1 MESAGL
7 VCELRVSR
15 AGRERSQPYPAARV
29 VLQNLSSEPITIEW
43 RERVLEHLR
52 LVLSTAAGET
62 VVGLR
67 ETLPAGSEPRP
78 ARTLT
83 LAPGESYEDDVDLL
97 NQIPPDEVPAGHC
110 TVQAVFECGGV
121 RAASRP
127 IEFRVRRARPT

>member
-7 VCELRVSR
+7 VCELRVGR
-15 AGRERSQPYPAARV
+15 AGRERSQPYPPVRV
-29 VLQNLSSEPITIEW
+29 VLRTLSSDPITIEW
-43 RERVLEHLR
+43 RERVLETLR

-67 ETLPAGSEPRP
+67 ETLPAGAEPRP

-97 NQIPPDEVPAGHC
+97 GQVPDEVPPGHC
-110 TVQAVFECGGV
+110 TVQ
-121 RAASRP
+121 
-127 IEFRVRRARPT
+127 

>member
-15 AGRERSQPYPAARV
+15 AERERSQPYPPARV

-43 RERVLEHLR
+43 RQQVLEHLR
-52 LVLSTAAGET
+52 LVLSTSAGET
-62 VVGLR
+62 VTSLR
-67 ETLPAGSEPRP
+67 EATPAGAEPRP

-83 LAPGESYEDDVDLL
+83 LAPGERYEDDADLL
-97 NQIPPDEVPAGHC
+97 GHVPPEEVPPGHC

-121 RAASRP
+121 RAESRP
-127 IEFRVRRARPT
+127 VEFRVRRARPT